1 LIAWT
6 VSWRTVWTISSLL
19 SSSIFD
25 RLTRLADGD
34 VPGEKLDF
42 FFFGDTS
49 TADIAGVGVANV
61 VG

>member
-1 LIAWT
+1 M
-6 VSWRTVWTISSLL
+6 VWTISSLL

-49 TADIAGVGVANV
+49 TDDIAGVGIANV